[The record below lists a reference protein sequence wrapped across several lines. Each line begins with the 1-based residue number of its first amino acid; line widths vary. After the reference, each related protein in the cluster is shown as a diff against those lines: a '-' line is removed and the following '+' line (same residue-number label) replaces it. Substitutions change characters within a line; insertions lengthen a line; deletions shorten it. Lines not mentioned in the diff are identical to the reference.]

1 MLNGHVLQESVVTL
15 PEILLPAI
23 SGRTRPTLLDVLN
36 VLCLSQ
42 ISSALLLAAFAPPRS
57 ILALS

>member
-23 SGRTRPTLLDVLN
+23 SGHTRPSLLDVLN
-36 VLCLSQ
+36 VHLRR
-42 ISSALLLAAFAPPRS
+42 SSLRS
-57 ILALS
+57 A